1 MGCLRGER
9 DETEVNIFVPKEP
22 DYNIIMIYTCS
33 ILTVTDGQKEGII
46 ILHGVAIKFKYPAI
60 VSYNCVYRGVVD
72 NHNALRYDGGTK
84 SQTGL

>member
-1 MGCLRGER
+1 M
-9 DETEVNIFVPKEP
+9 VNGMRQRLIFFVPKEP

-60 VSYNCVYRGVVD
+60 FLIITD
-72 NHNALRYDGGTK
+72 
-84 SQTGL
+84 TGR